1 MNDSRSSSGYGI
13 QSVVRALKVLELFTA
28 EAPSLGLKE
37 IAKSVGLSK
46 PTVFRILST
55 LKSMDYIEQDPGSGK
70 YMLGLKV
77 FEIGSAFINKMSIR
91 SFAMPLLQE
100 FVDKC
105 KETIHLAIL
114 DKREI
119 VYIDKIDGTQTIR
132 MMSAVGKRAPAHC
145 TSVGKAILSHK
156 SSKELDEVMSNIKM
170 VKLTKNSITDR
181 KELKKELQQI
191 KKQGYAIDNEELEIG
206 LKCVGVP
213 IFDYHGDTVGGIS
226 VSGPSTRFTPSR
238 LKNELIPLV
247 VETAEK
253 VSCRLGFRSN
263 FSGGGYGEKD

>member
-1 MNDSRSSSGYGI
+1 MNDSRSSSGYDI

-28 EAPSLGLKE
+28 EVPSLGLKE
-37 IAKSVGLSK
+37 ITQRVGLSK

-55 LKSMDYIEQDPGSGK
+55 LKRMDYIEQDPSSGK

-77 FEIGSAFINKMSIR
+77 FEIGSACINKMSLR

-100 FVDKC
+100 LVDKC
-105 KETIHLAIL
+105 KETVHLAIL
-114 DKREI
+114 DRGEI
-119 VYIDKIDGTQTIR
+119 IYIDKIDGTQTIR

-156 SSKELDEVMSNIKM
+156 SPKELDNVLSNIKM
-170 VKLTKNSITDR
+170 VKLTKNSIIDK

-191 KKQGYAIDNEELEIG
+191 KRQGYAIDNEELEIG

-226 VSGPSTRFTPSR
+226 VSGPSTRFTNVR
-238 LKNELIPLV
+238 LRNELVPLIV
-247 VETAEK
+247 KTAEK
-253 VSCRLGFRSN
+253 ISRRLGFKSN
-263 FSGGGYGEKD
+263 FYGGGYGEKD